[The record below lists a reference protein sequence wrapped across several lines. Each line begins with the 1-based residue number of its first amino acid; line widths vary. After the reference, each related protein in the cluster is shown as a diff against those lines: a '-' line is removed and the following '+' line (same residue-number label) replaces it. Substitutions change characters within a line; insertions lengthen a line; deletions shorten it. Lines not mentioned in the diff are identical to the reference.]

1 MIEFILILSLKFYFD
16 ILVISNIKMKFSMS
30 KIYNFYSLVFITE
43 PTYSNQPLNFFT
55 LTYFHCS

>member
-1 MIEFILILSLKFYFD
+1 MKNYCSDRVYSFYLYFQPLKFYFD

-43 PTYSNQPLNFFT
+43 PTIATNL
-55 LTYFHCS
+55 